1 MANRGRV
8 LPRPIGA
15 PPWSGRLLFGLS
27 QNTSGSVRRSLK
39 TPPSDFI
46 RRKREA
52 RSLVLWTAI
61 FKMIAAW
68 FGGRALEDSI
78 RRWPMALRRRFASAR
93 RFMSTIAKFIVR
105 TVDRRPNSKRS
116 STSTPHD
123 NARLWPTYQVR
134 GSVVLANFGDGI
146 GHNSSPRK
154 NRLLEHVDDGR
165 ADLVAVWRYVFD
177 GADAPPARSGLVASP
192 RSNFAIKAAKA
203 SGCSFVVR

>member
-1 MANRGRV
+1 
-8 LPRPIGA
+8 
-15 PPWSGRLLFGLS
+15 
-27 QNTSGSVRRSLK
+27 
-39 TPPSDFI
+39 
-46 RRKREA
+46 
-52 RSLVLWTAI
+52 
-61 FKMIAAW
+61 
-68 FGGRALEDSI
+68 
-78 RRWPMALRRRFASAR
+78 
-93 RFMSTIAKFIVR
+93 MSTIAKFIFR
-105 TVDRRPNSKRS
+105 TVDCRHNSKRS

-165 ADLVAVWRYVFD
+165 ADLVAVCRYVFD
-177 GADAPPARSGLVASP
+177 GADAPPARSGIFASP